1 MSSDNFLG
9 DAMMATNTDK
19 ILTLERFLPYQLSV
33 SSNKISGFFA
43 DIYQDKFALS
53 ITQWRIM
60 AILGEY
66 PGSSAD
72 DVSNKT
78 QIEKSILS
86 RAINKLLHR
95 HLIQRVFCESD
106 KRRSMLS
113 LTDTGMDVYSEV
125 VPLSYQYE
133 QQLLDCFNL
142 EERAQFNL
150 LLEKLY
156 QHTDSL
162 QQKSNSST

>member
-1 MSSDNFLG
+1 MS
-9 DAMMATNTDK
+9 TNTAK

-43 DIYQDKFALS
+43 DIYRDKFALS

-66 PGSSAD
+66 PDSSAD
-72 DVSNKT
+72 EVSNKT

-86 RAINKLLHR
+86 RAISKLLHR

-113 LTDTGMDVYSEV
+113 LTDTGMDVYNEV

-133 QQLLDCFNL
+133 QQLFECFDL
-142 EERAQFNL
+142 QEKEQFNS

-156 QHTDSL
+156 KHTENL
-162 QQKSNSST
+162 QTNI

>member
-1 MSSDNFLG
+1 MS
-9 DAMMATNTDK
+9 TTTDR

-66 PGSSAD
+66 PDSSAD
-72 DVSNKT
+72 EVSNKT

-86 RAINKLLHR
+86 RAINKLLQR
-95 HLIQRVFCESD
+95 HLIKRVFSESD

-113 LTDTGMDVYSEV
+113 LTDTGMAVYNEV

-133 QQLLDCFNL
+133 QQLLDCFNP
-142 EERAQFNL
+142 EERQQFNL

-156 QHTDSL
+156 QHTENL
-162 QQKSNSST
+162 QQQQNSTSN